1 MRSLTVAAEFGA
13 VGRAMK
19 HTIKL
24 GTMCSLCM
32 FSLVTAAAAQE
43 PAGSSCSALTL
54 DLRADIDRMRKL
66 RDKAKAEEKARPGDL
81 LSAWQRT
88 FGKKGEGVPSL
99 KELRK
104 IRQRADGLNESL
116 RAKGCATIDIDQAI
130 GVVGKP

>member
-1 MRSLTVAAEFGA
+1 
-13 VGRAMK
+13 
-19 HTIKL
+19 
-24 GTMCSLCM
+24 M

-43 PAGSSCSALTL
+43 PTASSCSALAL
-54 DLRADIDRMRKL
+54 DLSADIDRMRKL
-66 RDKAKAEEKARPGDL
+66 RDKAKAEEKAPPGDL

-104 IRQRADGLNESL
+104 VRQRADGLNESL

-130 GVVGKP
+130 GVAEKP

>member
-1 MRSLTVAAEFGA
+1 
-13 VGRAMK
+13 MK
-19 HTIKL
+19 HTVKL

-32 FSLVTAAAAQE
+32 FSLVTAAPAQV

-54 DLRADIDRMRKL
+54 DLSADIDRMRKL
-66 RDKAKAEEKARPGDL
+66 RDKAKAEEKAPPGDL

-99 KELRK
+99 KELSK
-104 IRQRADGLNESL
+104 VRQRADGLNEAL

-130 GVVGKP
+130 GVAGKP